1 MVVALAC
8 MDARDAGVVT
18 FAAGLSILLRSSSR
32 ASLCSISS
40 SPFSLFRRSRTEQR
54 LLRTQAEERKDGGGE
69 ESAREREAAVSK
81 KRVLRS
87 KLGRRSSARS
97 TTRTEAACAAS
108 ARI

>member
-1 MVVALAC
+1 MVAALAC
-8 MDARDAGVVT
+8 MSAGEAGVVT
-18 FAAGLSILLRSSSR
+18 FAAGLSILPRSSSR

-40 SPFSLFRRSRTEQR
+40 SSSLFRRSRTEQR
-54 LLRTQAEERKDGGGE
+54 LIRTQAEEREDGGDE

-81 KRVLRS
+81 KPVLRS